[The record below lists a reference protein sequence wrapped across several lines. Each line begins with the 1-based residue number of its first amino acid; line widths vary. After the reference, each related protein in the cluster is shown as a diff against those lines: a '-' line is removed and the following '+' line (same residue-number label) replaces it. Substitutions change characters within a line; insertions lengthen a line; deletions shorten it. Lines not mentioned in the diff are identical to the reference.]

1 MGKRSKYHI
10 PFQRQIRKARGE
22 KRIGVSGVGVKIE
35 RTATRTEKLKGSTLV
50 YPGENFVSTFGV
62 GERPVCFFNTDTPI
76 PFSMDNLGFSF

>member
-1 MGKRSKYHI
+1 
-10 PFQRQIRKARGE
+10 
-22 KRIGVSGVGVKIE
+22 VKIE

-62 GERPVCFFNTDTPI
+62 GERPVCFFNADTPI